1 MWKIENESKFFVY
14 KMKKIFDIFAE
25 FESSYKNYYLNLN
38 NIPVILIFL
47 SISFFI
53 IVSFLCKVEFDL

>member
-1 MWKIENESKFFVY
+1 
-14 KMKKIFDIFAE
+14 MKKIFDIFAE

-47 SISFFI
+47 SIPLYNRIFS
-53 IVSFLCKVEFDL
+53 L

>member
-1 MWKIENESKFFVY
+1 
-14 KMKKIFDIFAE
+14 MKKIFDIFAE